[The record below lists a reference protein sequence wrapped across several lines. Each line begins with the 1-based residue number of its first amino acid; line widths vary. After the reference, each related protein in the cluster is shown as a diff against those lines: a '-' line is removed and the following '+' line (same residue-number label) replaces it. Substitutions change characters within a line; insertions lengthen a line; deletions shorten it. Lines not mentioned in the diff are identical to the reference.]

1 MATDSDDQS
10 GRGVSEA
17 KSKLNRLLETENEL
31 EAMVKEARRT
41 AQEFVVAARTA
52 TDARVQEFESTLAD
66 EDRQLAEQIAQERNH
81 AVDSIRVEAEAETE
95 RLDALDAAAITTLA
109 RYVIDLLVGH
119 PEPEGSR

>member
-31 EAMVKEARRT
+31 EAVVKEARRT
-41 AQEFVVAARTA
+41 AQELVVAARTA

-66 EDRQLAEQIAQERNH
+66 EDRQLAEQIAQERDH
-81 AVDSIRVEAEAETE
+81 AVDSIRLEAEAETE
-95 RLDALDAAAITTLA
+95 RLDALDDAAITTLA

-119 PEPEGSR
+119 PESEGSR

>member
-1 MATDSDDQS
+1 MATDGDDHR

-17 KSKLNRLLETENEL
+17 QSKLNRLLETENEL

-41 AQEFVVAARTA
+41 AQELVVAARTA

-95 RLDALDAAAITTLA
+95 RLDALDDAAITTLA

-119 PEPEGSR
+119 PESEGSR

>member
-1 MATDSDDQS
+1 MATDGDDQS
-10 GRGVSEA
+10 GRSVSEA
-17 KSKLNRLLETENEL
+17 QSKLNRLLETENEL

>member
-1 MATDSDDQS
+1 MATYGGDQS

-17 KSKLNRLLETENEL
+17 QSKLNRLLETENEL

-41 AQEFVVAARTA
+41 AQELVVAARTA

-66 EDRQLAEQIAQERNH
+66 EDRQLAEQIAQERDH

-95 RLDALDAAAITTLA
+95 RLDALDDAAITTLA
-109 RYVIDLLVGH
+109 RYVVDLLVGH

>member
-52 TDARVQEFESTLAD
+52 TEARVQEFESTLAD
-66 EDRQLAEQIAQERNH
+66 EDRQLAEQIAQERDH
-81 AVDSIRVEAEAETE
+81 AVDSVRVEAEAETE
-95 RLDALDAAAITTLA
+95 RLDALDDAAITTLA

-119 PEPEGSR
+119 PESEGSR

>member
-17 KSKLNRLLETENEL
+17 KSKLRRLLETENEL
-31 EAMVKEARRT
+31 EAVVKEARRT

-66 EDRQLAEQIAQERNH
+66 EDRQLAEQIAQERDH
-81 AVDSIRVEAEAETE
+81 AVDSVRVEAEAETE
-95 RLDALDAAAITTLA
+95 RLDALDDDAITTLA

-119 PEPEGSR
+119 PESEGSR

>member
-1 MATDSDDQS
+1 MATDGDDQS
-10 GRGVSEA
+10 GRSVSEA
-17 KSKLNRLLETENEL
+17 QSKLNRLLETENEL

-66 EDRQLAEQIAQERNH
+66 EDRQLAEQIAQERDH

-95 RLDALDAAAITTLA
+95 RLDALDDAAITTLA
-109 RYVIDLLVGH
+109 RYVVDLLVGH

>member
-17 KSKLNRLLETENEL
+17 KSKLSRLLETENEL
-31 EAMVKEARRT
+31 EAVVKEARRT

-66 EDRQLAEQIAQERNH
+66 EDRQLAEQIAQERDH

-95 RLDALDAAAITTLA
+95 RLDALDDAAITTLA

-119 PEPEGSR
+119 PESEGSR

>member
-1 MATDSDDQS
+1 MATDGDDQS
-10 GRGVSEA
+10 GRSVSEA
-17 KSKLNRLLETENEL
+17 QSKLNRLLETENEL

-66 EDRQLAEQIAQERNH
+66 EDRQLAEQIAQERDH

-95 RLDALDAAAITTLA
+95 RLDALDDAAITTLA

-119 PEPEGSR
+119 PESEGSR

>member
-52 TDARVQEFESTLAD
+52 TEARVQEFESTLAD
-66 EDRQLAEQIAQERNH
+66 EDRQLAEQIAQERDH

-95 RLDALDAAAITTLA
+95 RLDALDDAAITTLA

-119 PEPEGSR
+119 PESEGSR

>member
-66 EDRQLAEQIAQERNH
+66 ENRQLAEQIAQERNH

>member
-17 KSKLNRLLETENEL
+17 KSKLSRLLETENEL

-41 AQEFVVAARTA
+41 AQELVVAARTA

-66 EDRQLAEQIAQERNH
+66 EDRQLAEQIAQERDH

-95 RLDALDAAAITTLA
+95 RLDALDDAAITTLA

-119 PEPEGSR
+119 PESEGSR